1 MAYQPVKLQPG
12 INVQQ
17 TPTLN
22 ETSWSDCAFI
32 RFKDGMPQKLG
43 GWTYFYNFSFGSPIR
58 SLHAWQDL
66 NQQDYLA
73 VGAEQSLQV
82 LTNNS
87 PTVITPQVKTSTI
100 APDFSTTSGSPSVT
114 VVDATTNATI
124 YDAVFFAT
132 PISIGGLI
140 LQGTYPVTSDL
151 GSTSYTIT
159 ASSDATA
166 TVANGGDLAVF
177 DTTSG
182 SSQVEVT
189 FPDHGLS
196 VGNTVGYLVPTTV
209 GGLTIE
215 GTYTVFSVVD
225 ADTYVITASSAATS
239 TDTETMN
246 AGDAQLDYFIG
257 LGPVPSGS
265 GWGIGPWGIGGW
277 GTGSTSSFVPGTPI
291 VTTNWTLD
299 NWGEILLACPSD
311 GAIYT
316 WRPRSGFLT
325 ATVIPQAP
333 TVNGGMFVAMPQQQ
347 IIAWASSWDGIQDP
361 LLIRWCDVANYSV
374 WIADSTNQ
382 AGSYRIPRGSR
393 IVGALQAPQRGLVW
407 TDLALWSMN
416 YIGSDLVW
424 GFDQLATGCGLVG
437 RHAAVAMTDTVYWM
451 NSGNFFRIT
460 PAGKPE
466 QLNCS
471 VWDKVFQNID
481 PDNYD
486 KVVAAANS
494 NFNEVMW
501 FYPSLDGG
509 GEVDT
514 YVKVNVTDGTWDYGP
529 LGRTAWIDQ
538 SVLGNPIGADASGYV
553 YQHEEGYDAAGVP
566 MQPFLQSGW
575 FKITEGDPLVFVDML
590 LPDFKWG
597 TYPGTGNARVL
608 VTVDVVNYPAD
619 TPVSYGPFTM
629 TQAVEFINMRARG
642 RMARITIA
650 SEDLGSFWRLGDLR
664 YRAAQAGRR

>member
-1 MAYQPVKLQPG
+1 MAYQPVNLQPG

-22 ETSWSDCAFI
+22 ETSWADCAFI

-58 SLHAWQDL
+58 ALHAWQDL

-73 VGAEQSLQV
+73 VGAEQSLQI

-87 PTVITPQVKTSTI
+87 PAVITPQTKTSTVT
-100 APDFSTTSGSPSVT
+100 PNFSTTSGSPTVT
-114 VVDATTNATI
+114 VVDASTNATI

-132 PISIGGLI
+132 PISVGGLI

-151 GSTSYTIT
+151 GSSSYTIT
-159 ASSDATA
+159 ASSDATS

-189 FPDHGLS
+189 FPGHGLS

-225 ADTYVITASSAATS
+225 ANTYVITASSAATS
-239 TDTETMN
+239 TATETMN
-246 AGDAQLDYFIG
+246 GGDAQLDYFVG
-257 LGPVPSGS
+257 LGPLPSGS

-277 GTGSTSSFVPGTPI
+277 GTGSTSSFVPGTPV

-299 NWGEILLACPSD
+299 NWGEILLSCPAD

-333 TVNGGMFVAMPQQQ
+333 TVNGGMFVAMPQQM
-347 IIAWASSWDGIQDP
+347 IVAWASSWDGIQDP

-382 AGSYRIPRGSR
+382 AGSFRIPRGSR

-407 TDLALWSMN
+407 TDLALWSMT
-416 YIGSDLVW
+416 YVDSQYVW

-437 RHAAVAMTDTVYWM
+437 RHGAVVLTDTVYWM
-451 NSGNFFRIT
+451 NAGNFFRIT
-460 PAGKPE
+460 PGGAPQ

-486 KVVAAANS
+486 KVIAAANS

-566 MQPFLQSGW
+566 MQPYIQSGW

-597 TYPGTGNARVL
+597 IYPGTGDAQVL

-619 TPVSYGPFTM
+619 TPTSYGPFTM
-629 TQAVEFINMRARG
+629 TEAVTFINMRARG
-642 RMARITIA
+642 RMARITIT